1 MADDDHE
8 KLVRYITE
16 KVARYVA
23 TPAEVR
29 KLERKQRSSRK
40 ESWTIRWFGLIPFTL
55 SVWMNRMRNR
65 R

>member
-16 KVARYVA
+16 KVARYVD
-23 TPAEVR
+23 TPAEIR
-29 KLERKQRSSRK
+29 RQERRARASRK
-40 ESWTIRWFGLIPFTL
+40 AGWTTRWFGLIPFTL
-55 SVWMNRMRNR
+55 SVWMNRMRKR